1 MLNQVVSGVP
11 ACINSVIGALVSI
24 LTVIQTV
31 CLYPSTMLRECEMA
45 NKELQEAINETFQ
58 QTKTHTGVEKH
69 KAEEHLKK
77 LRRVQLER
85 AKEGLYE

>member
-1 MLNQVVSGVP
+1 M
-11 ACINSVIGALVSI
+11 
-24 LTVIQTV
+24 T
-31 CLYPSTMLRECEMA
+31 